1 MKFFCKSA
9 KKSDD
14 EETNKLP
21 ANNFRFVFINLHID
35 YSAARL
41 ELVNAVTSKENSSAV
56 KDRCNAEEAK
66 CVLRKINYW
75 FFCFSLSGCTDIYNV
90 YGIFSNICQEVNLL
104 PHERLDRVQ
113 NIIATFLK
121 MMKTLNY
128 SNYSRKCLWPRYHAD
143 FLKMESQQIVMGSEV
158 KYTNIGTVRQTRLHS
173 VDAQVSAADGIGMV
187 KERLSTL
194 TRTLHNDLAIEVL
207 DYGTK
212 KVIANFRVIYD
223 LKSLMEKIYQK
234 ESVMV
239 RMDETETFLNAV

>member
-1 MKFFCKSA
+1 
-9 KKSDD
+9 
-14 EETNKLP
+14 
-21 ANNFRFVFINLHID
+21 
-35 YSAARL
+35 
-41 ELVNAVTSKENSSAV
+41 
-56 KDRCNAEEAK
+56 
-66 CVLRKINYW
+66 
-75 FFCFSLSGCTDIYNV
+75 
-90 YGIFSNICQEVNLL
+90 
-104 PHERLDRVQ
+104 
-113 NIIATFLK
+113 
-121 MMKTLNY
+121 
-128 SNYSRKCLWPRYHAD
+128 
-143 FLKMESQQIVMGSEV
+143 MGSEV